1 MARLMIRLVN
11 SGIRMIIST
20 HSDSMAGNMNNLL
33 TFTMG
38 NWSAELKE
46 KKMRDLSLE
55 EADILQTKD
64 VHVYQFVNTDHGT
77 SNVGELEFRTV
88 NNLGYDFEL
97 FNQNLRNLSDDT
109 IKIME

>member
-1 MARLMIRLVN
+1 
-11 SGIRMIIST
+11 
-20 HSDSMAGNMNNLL
+20 
-33 TFTMG
+33 MG
-38 NWSAELKE
+38 SWGTELKE
-46 KKMRDLSLE
+46 KKMRALSLE

-64 VHVYQFVNTDHGT
+64 VHVYQFMNTDYGT
-77 SNVGELEFRTV
+77 SNVSELEFRTV